1 MVSNGTLASPSSQS
15 DKLQD
20 PPPMALDSSS
30 APLGVELPILRGCD
44 TDIVAPPC
52 TEAQASQ
59 IISASHLP
67 TVEAN
72 VTSGSTTSNQF
83 VPSLGS
89 WEKPLIFVPP
99 TTPSVPSTPT
109 EFDKA
114 LVGNQL
120 ASLWPILNDGIVN
133 KQDKNK
139 HPNRSLQVPLE
150 KLPLPELKADGSLR
164 FPWAARLGPQSRNLF
179 RATSPTYRLDG
190 TPEVTIPSKVLR
202 LGPENKDEYLIGK
215 FHRCSLPPG
224 GLVHAVVN
232 KIWGR
237 SCKISCKKIS
247 DSSYMFHI
255 PHQSTRQWIIQ
266 RGVWHIDDCLLFVLP
281 WTPEGSFK
289 IPEVSTL
296 PVWVTLKDIPDC
308 CYSRL
313 GISHIASGLGE
324 PILTQKPRLDPTNLG
339 ETKVLV
345 EMELDKDFP
354 KLIAL
359 DDKQGN
365 IFLVKVEYTWIPST
379 CDRCGC
385 LGHKSKR
392 CLQPP
397 KTPEDK
403 TLSSNS
409 VASSVDVPV
418 VDIDIIL
425 HQNESAVPSPSPST
439 QKVVT
444 EQESLPAT
452 NLACEVPKICN
463 QFSALDVLPVSSESE
478 ETITEKA
485 ATNSGLGLAQDQE
498 TPFVAPNVS
507 TESPGNNVAA
517 HNSILSTR
525 IQQGIQ
531 TTPPS
536 LITSTP
542 TLADFQS
549 AQAATPSM
557 ESSPSTKLINN
568 EDQNTYVVDPS
579 TTTSD
584 VHVFESPSRFSAL
597 GDVDGA
603 ENESLSSLGLTRGGR
618 ETRPPIKFQD
628 LEWKTVQGRG
638 KHGRRGRGSKH

>member
-1 MVSNGTLASPSSQS
+1 MASNGTLASPSSQS

-20 PPPMALDSSS
+20 PPPVALDSSS

-99 TTPSVPSTPT
+99 TTPPVPSTPT

-120 ASLWPILNDGIVN
+120 ASLWPTLNDGIVN

-190 TPEVTIPSKVLR
+190 TP
-202 LGPENKDEYLIGK
+202 
-215 FHRCSLPPG
+215 
-224 GLVHAVVN
+224 
-232 KIWGR
+232 
-237 SCKISCKKIS
+237 
-247 DSSYMFHI
+247 
-255 PHQSTRQWIIQ
+255 
-266 RGVWHIDDCLLFVLP
+266 
-281 WTPEGSFK
+281 
-289 IPEVSTL
+289 
-296 PVWVTLKDIPDC
+296 
-308 CYSRL
+308 
-313 GISHIASGLGE
+313 
-324 PILTQKPRLDPTNLG
+324 
-339 ETKVLV
+339 
-345 EMELDKDFP
+345 
-354 KLIAL
+354 
-359 DDKQGN
+359 
-365 IFLVKVEYTWIPST
+365 
-379 CDRCGC
+379 
-385 LGHKSKR
+385 
-392 CLQPP
+392 
-397 KTPEDK
+397 
-403 TLSSNS
+403 
-409 VASSVDVPV
+409 
-418 VDIDIIL
+418 
-425 HQNESAVPSPSPST
+425 ESAVPSPSPST

-517 HNSILSTR
+517 HSSILSTR

-557 ESSPSTKLINN
+557 ESSPSTKIINN

-584 VHVFESPSRFSAL
+584 VNVFESPSRFSAL

-618 ETRPPIKFQD
+618 ETRPPIKFLD

>member
-1 MVSNGTLASPSSQS
+1 
-15 DKLQD
+15 
-20 PPPMALDSSS
+20 
-30 APLGVELPILRGCD
+30 
-44 TDIVAPPC
+44 
-52 TEAQASQ
+52 
-59 IISASHLP
+59 
-67 TVEAN
+67 
-72 VTSGSTTSNQF
+72 
-83 VPSLGS
+83 
-89 WEKPLIFVPP
+89 
-99 TTPSVPSTPT
+99 
-109 EFDKA
+109 
-114 LVGNQL
+114 
-120 ASLWPILNDGIVN
+120 
-133 KQDKNK
+133 
-139 HPNRSLQVPLE
+139 
-150 KLPLPELKADGSLR
+150 
-164 FPWAARLGPQSRNLF
+164 
-179 RATSPTYRLDG
+179 
-190 TPEVTIPSKVLR
+190 
-202 LGPENKDEYLIGK
+202 
-215 FHRCSLPPG
+215 
-224 GLVHAVVN
+224 
-232 KIWGR
+232 
-237 SCKISCKKIS
+237 
-247 DSSYMFHI
+247 MFHI

-296 PVWVTLKDIPDC
+296 PVWVTLKVIPDC

-425 HQNESAVPSPSPST
+425 HQNESVVPSPSPST

-463 QFSALDVLPVSSESE
+463 QFSALDVLPVSSESK

-517 HNSILSTR
+517 HSSILSTR

-542 TLADFQS
+542 ILADFQS

-557 ESSPSTKLINN
+557 ESSPSTKIINN

-584 VHVFESPSRFSAL
+584 VNVFESPFRFSAL

>member
-1 MVSNGTLASPSSQS
+1 MASNGTLASPSSQS

-20 PPPMALDSSS
+20 PPPVALDSSS

-44 TDIVAPPC
+44 TDIVAPLC

-99 TTPSVPSTPT
+99 TTPPVPSTPT
-109 EFDKA
+109 EFDKT

-120 ASLWPILNDGIVN
+120 ASLWPTLNDGI
-133 KQDKNK
+133 
-139 HPNRSLQVPLE
+139 
-150 KLPLPELKADGSLR
+150 
-164 FPWAARLGPQSRNLF
+164 
-179 RATSPTYRLDG
+179 
-190 TPEVTIPSKVLR
+190 
-202 LGPENKDEYLIGK
+202 
-215 FHRCSLPPG
+215 
-224 GLVHAVVN
+224 
-232 KIWGR
+232 
-237 SCKISCKKIS
+237 
-247 DSSYMFHI
+247 
-255 PHQSTRQWIIQ
+255 
-266 RGVWHIDDCLLFVLP
+266 
-281 WTPEGSFK
+281 
-289 IPEVSTL
+289 
-296 PVWVTLKDIPDC
+296 
-308 CYSRL
+308 
-313 GISHIASGLGE
+313 
-324 PILTQKPRLDPTNLG
+324 
-339 ETKVLV
+339 
-345 EMELDKDFP
+345 
-354 KLIAL
+354 
-359 DDKQGN
+359 
-365 IFLVKVEYTWIPST
+365 
-379 CDRCGC
+379 
-385 LGHKSKR
+385 
-392 CLQPP
+392 
-397 KTPEDK
+397 
-403 TLSSNS
+403 
-409 VASSVDVPV
+409 
-418 VDIDIIL
+418 
-425 HQNESAVPSPSPST
+425 
-439 QKVVT
+439 VVT

-452 NLACEVPKICN
+452 NLACEVPKISN

-478 ETITEKA
+478 ETINEKA
-485 ATNSGLGLAQDQE
+485 ATNSGLGLAQDQK

-517 HNSILSTR
+517 HSSILSTR

-542 TLADFQS
+542 ILADFQS

-557 ESSPSTKLINN
+557 ESSPSTKIINN

-584 VHVFESPSRFSAL
+584 INVFESPSRFSAL